1 MPPPSFIP
9 NRGVPQL
16 SQSHELGQNDVQPSF
31 DPQPSMKQREPLF
44 LPSSQMSTAN
54 EEVLRATGL
63 GVESMDAHELAD
75 LLEGEGEE
83 VDFSFAS
90 QRAVE
95 NNMEVDEQDSLELF
109 DDVGLSATQSSH
121 SGDRVCSSL
130 SLVIVFKIFLHSQT
144 FQPLFED

>member
-1 MPPPSFIP
+1 M
-9 NRGVPQL
+9 RQ
-16 SQSHELGQNDVQPSF
+16 
-31 DPQPSMKQREPLF
+31 KEPLF
-44 LPSSQMSTAN
+44 LPSSQMSAAD

-90 QRAVE
+90 QRANE
-95 NNMEVDEQDSLELF
+95 MQVDEQDSFEL
-109 DDVGLSATQSSH
+109 VEEGGLSATQSSH
-121 SGDRVCSSL
+121 NEDKVCSSL
-130 SLVIVFKIFLHSQT
+130 SLFVASKHSHLQT